1 MKFTSILKLKL
12 IYVFRINDAA
22 HRGCLK
28 VGEATCDSDNVF
40 GLAPNSRALNESA
53 KKRINQYTQ
62 TAGIAYDLLYTELTI
77 YSNKKKELCSFND
90 KEVHRVL
97 ERSGIRKKI
106 FDTEN
111 KANEWFITD
120 LETVKRAITAAKEGR
135 QSLSSAEVSHD
146 KTPVVFRPE
155 QREAIE
161 KTKKQFKKGNQ
172 MLWNAKMRF
181 GKTLSALQVV
191 KDMDFCRT
199 LILTHRPVVDSGWF
213 EDFGKIFY
221 DSPAFAY
228 GSKNNGDS
236 HASLEMRAKQGK
248 CKYVYFASMQD
259 LRGSELVGG
268 NFDKNNEVFA
278 TAWDCIIVDEAHE
291 GTQTEL
297 GKAVMQ
303 ELTKDKTKI
312 LRLSG
317 TPFNLLNDFKD
328 DEIYT
333 WDYVMEQ
340 RAKASWDLIHFGD
353 PNPYASLPTM
363 NIYTYDLGRLLH
375 EFVDEDVAFNFREFF
390 RINESGSFIHE
401 KDVRAFLNLITK
413 EDEDSYYPFANE
425 EYRNI
430 FRHTLW
436 MLPGV
441 KEARAMSAMLQTHP
455 VFQHFKVVNVAG
467 DGDEDEESRDALA
480 AVEEAIGKDPDATR
494 TITLSCGR
502 LTTGVSVKAWTGVFM
517 LSGSYNTAASSYMQT
532 IFRVQTPATINGR
545 VKEQCY
551 VFDFA
556 PDRTLKVIAETAKIS
571 SKAGKTSGNDRKIM
585 GEFLNFCPIISIEG
599 SKMSQF
605 DVPKMLEQLKRV
617 YVERVVRNGFEDKS
631 LYNDELMKLNDL
643 ELQEFDDLKKI
654 IGQTKA
660 MPKTNQVDINN
671 QGLTDE
677 QYEELEDLEK
687 KSKKRGKDKQPLTE
701 EEKKRLEELKKKK
714 NNREAA
720 ISILRG
726 ISIRMPLLIYG
737 AELTN
742 EARAERKSSCSLPG
756 EEEVGD
762 SQLSDENQEI
772 TIDNFAS
779 LIDPQSWEEFM
790 PKGVTK
796 QKFNSIKKYYDPEIF
811 CAAGKRIRAMAR
823 AADKLSV
830 EERIERIT
838 DIFSTF
844 RNPDKET
851 VLTPWRVVNMH
862 LGDCLGGYN
871 FFEKGYETTL
881 SDPRFIDHGEVTANV
896 FAPDSRILE
905 INSKS
910 GLYPLYMAYS
920 IYRARL
926 KDSLFSVSSIEDEQR
941 IWDKVVAENI
951 FVICKTP
958 MAKSITKR
966 TLIGFRKA
974 KVNTRYFEDLINQIK
989 NKPEHFIK
997 QVDKFITERTGI
1009 KNMKINAIVG
1019 NPPYQIITERTSD
1032 TPVYNYFMDVSFRIS
1047 DKVTLITPARY
1058 LFDAG
1063 KTPHDW
1069 NLKMLND
1076 EHFKIIWYKAKSTDV
1091 FPNVDIKGGV
1101 AVCYRDANYSF
1112 GKIGSFTAYPELN
1125 GIYRKVVANNENFTP
1140 LSDIIYPQN
1149 KFDLNILYKE
1159 HPELKS
1165 RIGSNGNERRLTT
1178 SIFGLSEIFH
1188 VQKMQAEDIE
1198 MLGLI
1203 KNVREI
1209 RWINSLFI
1217 EDHPC
1222 LGKWKV
1228 IVPKSNGTG
1237 TIGEVLSTPLIGEP
1251 LIGYTQ
1257 SFIGIG
1263 AFNEQ
1268 TEAMAALKYVKSK
1281 FARTLLGILKV
1292 TQDNSKETWRFV
1304 PLQNFTS
1311 KSDINWS
1318 KSISEIDTQL
1328 YTKYGLSEDEIS
1340 FIESMIKPM

>member
-1 MKFTSILKLKL
+1 MKFTSSLKLKL
-12 IYVFRINDAA
+12 IYVFRINDAV
-22 HRGCLK
+22 HKGCLK
-28 VGEATCDSDNVF
+28 VGEATCDNDNVF
-40 GLAPNSRALNESA
+40 GLAPNSKALNESA

-77 YSNKKKELCSFND
+77 YNSKHGLCSFND
-90 KEVHRVL
+90 KEVHSVL
-97 ERSGIRKKI
+97 ERSGIKKKI

-120 LETVKRAITAAKEGR
+120 LETVKQAISAVKAGR
-135 QSLSSAEVSHD
+135 ESLSSAEISQD
-146 KTPVVFRPE
+146 RNPIVFRPE

-191 KDMDFCRT
+191 KDMDFSRT

-221 DSPAFAY
+221 DSRDFAY

-236 HASLEMRAKQGK
+236 HTSLETRAKQGQ

-317 TPFNLLNDFKD
+317 TPFNLLDDFKE

-340 RAKASWDLIHFGD
+340 RAKASWDELHFGD

-363 NIYTYDLGRLLH
+363 NIYTYDLGRLLN

-390 RINESGSFIHE
+390 RVNDSGTFVHD
-401 KDVRAFLNLITK
+401 KDVSAFLNLITK
-413 EDEDSYYPFANE
+413 EDKESCYPFANE

-455 VFQHFKVVNVAG
+455 VFQYFKIVNVAG
-467 DGDEDEESRDALA
+467 DGDEDEESKDALV

-502 LTTGVSVKAWTGVFM
+502 LTTGVSVKAWTAVFM

-556 PDRTLKVIAETAKIS
+556 PDRTLKVIAETDKIS

-599 SKMSQF
+599 SKMNQF
-605 DVPKMLEQLKRV
+605 DVPKMLEQLKKV
-617 YVERVVRNGFEDKS
+617 YVERVVRNGFEDRS
-631 LYNDELMKLNDL
+631 LYNDELMKLGDL

-677 QYEELEDLEK
+677 QYEELESLEK
-687 KSKKRGKDKQPLTE
+687 KSKKKGKDKQPLTE
-701 EEKKRLEELKKKK
+701 EEKQRLEELKKKK

-737 AELTN
+737 AEL
-742 EARAERKSSCSLPG
+742 K
-756 EEEVGD
+756 
-762 SQLSDENQEI
+762 DESQEI

-881 SDPRFIDHGEVTANV
+881 SEPRFIDKGEVTSNV
-896 FAPDSRILE
+896 FAEDSHILE

-920 IYRARL
+920 IYRTRV
-926 KDSLFSVSSIEDEQR
+926 KNSLFSVSSIEDEQR

-966 TLIGFRKA
+966 TLIGFRRA

-997 QVDKFITERTGI
+997 QVDKFVSERTGI
-1009 KNMKINAIVG
+1009 KNMKFNAIVG
-1019 NPPYQIITERTSD
+1019 NPPYQEEGENTRKAPI
-1032 TPVYNYFMDVSFRIS
+1032 YHLFYDVAFKLAPI
-1047 DKVTLITPARY
+1047 VTLITPGRF
-1058 LFDAG
+1058 LFKAG
-1063 KTPHDW
+1063 QTPMEWMEKILSDT
-1069 NLKMLND
+1069 
-1076 EHFKIIWYKAKSTDV
+1076 HFKVIRYFQKSNII

-1101 AVCYRDANYSF
+1101 AIGLRDVNREF
-1112 GKIGSFTAYPELN
+1112 GAIKFFSEFPELVSILSKVSHHVSFVSGEFAEMVSSQ
-1125 GIYRKVVANNENFTP
+1125 GIYRFSEYALTNIPRISQIQGKGTAAKITSNAFENLP
-1140 LSDIIYPQN
+1140 
-1149 KFDLNILYKE
+1149 
-1159 HPELKS
+1159 
-1165 RIGSNGNERRLTT
+1165 
-1178 SIFGLSEIFH
+1178 EIF
-1188 VQKMQAEDIE
+1188 VQSEQEC
-1198 MLGLI
+1198 G
-1203 KNVREI
+1203 NNGVRIMGRVKGSRQI
-1209 RWINSLFI
+1209 RWINSQYLQTCEYLNYYNVF
-1217 EDHPC
+1217 
-1222 LGKWKV
+1222 
-1228 IVPKSNGTG
+1228 VPEANGTG
-1237 TIGEVLSTPLIGEP
+1237 AIGEVLSTPVIGVP
-1251 LIGYTQ
+1251 VIGVPV
-1257 SFIGIG
+1257 IGHTDTFLSIG
-1263 AFNEQ
+1263 KFASAE
-1268 TEAMAALKYVKSK
+1268 EASACLKYVKSK
-1281 FARTLLGILKV
+1281 FARCLLGTLKA
-1292 TQDNSKETWRFV
+1292 TQHNPKDAWTNV
-1304 PLQNFTS
+1304 PMQDFTS
-1311 KSDINWS
+1311 NSDIDWS
-1318 KSISEIDTQL
+1318 KSIPGIDMQL
-1328 YTKYGLSEDEIS
+1328 YAKYELSDEEIS

>member
-1 MKFTSILKLKL
+1 MKFTSSLKLKL

-22 HRGCLK
+22 HKGCLK
-28 VGEATCDSDNVF
+28 VGEATCDNDNVF
-40 GLAPNSRALNESA
+40 GLAPNSKALNESA

-77 YSNKKKELCSFND
+77 YSNKKKGLCSFND
-90 KEVHRVL
+90 KEVHNVL

-120 LETVKRAITAAKEGR
+120 LETVKRAITAVKEGR
-135 QSLSSAEVSHD
+135 ESLSAAEISHD
-146 KTPVVFRPE
+146 ITPIAFRPE

-191 KDMDFCRT
+191 KDMDFSRT

-221 DSPAFAY
+221 DRQDFAY

-236 HASLEMRAKQGK
+236 HISLETRAKQGQ
-248 CKYVYFASMQD
+248 CQYVYFASMQD

-317 TPFNLLNDFKD
+317 TPFNLLDDFKE

-340 RAKASWDLIHFGD
+340 RAKASWDELHFGD

-363 NIYTYDLGRLLH
+363 NIYTYDLGRLLN
-375 EFVDEDVAFNFREFF
+375 EFIDEDVAFNFREFF
-390 RINESGSFIHE
+390 RVNDSGTFVHD
-401 KDVRAFLNLITK
+401 KDVSAFLNLITK
-413 EDEDSYYPFANE
+413 ENRGSCYPFANE

-467 DGDEDEESRDALA
+467 DGDEDEESKDALV
-480 AVEEAIGKDPDATR
+480 AVEEAIGKDPDTTR

-502 LTTGVSVKAWTGVFM
+502 LTTGVSVKAWTAVFM
-517 LSGSYNTAASSYMQT
+517 LSGSYNTVASSYMQT

-599 SKMSQF
+599 SKMNQF
-605 DVPKMLEQLKRV
+605 DVPKMLEQLKKV
-617 YVERVVRNGFEDKS
+617 YVERVVRNGFEDRS

-677 QYEELEDLEK
+677 QYEELESLEK
-687 KSKKRGKDKQPLTE
+687 KSKKKGKDKQPLTE
-701 EEKKRLEELKKKK
+701 EEKQRLEELKKKK

-737 AELTN
+737 AE
-742 EARAERKSSCSLPG
+742 
-756 EEEVGD
+756 
-762 SQLSDENQEI
+762 LSDENQEI

-871 FFEKGYETTL
+871 FFEKRYETTL
-881 SDPRFIDHGEVTANV
+881 HEPRFIDKGEVTANV
-896 FAPDSRILE
+896 FAEDSRILE

-920 IYRARL
+920 IYRTRV
-926 KDSLFSVSSIEDEQR
+926 KNSLFSVSSIEDEQR

-997 QVDKFITERTGI
+997 QVDKFVSERIGI
-1009 KNMKINAIVG
+1009 KNMKFNAIVG
-1019 NPPYQIITERTSD
+1019 NPPYQVMDGGAGVSAK
-1032 TPVYNYFMDVSFRIS
+1032 PVYNLFVEIAKQIRPNYISMIMPSRWFAGGKGLDSFREGMLS
-1047 DKVTLITPARY
+1047 DSRLSHIY
-1058 LFDAG
+1058 DYI
-1063 KTPHDW
+1063 
-1069 NLKMLND
+1069 N
-1076 EHFKIIWYKAKSTDV
+1076 AKDC
-1091 FPNVDIKGGV
+1091 FPTASIGGGV
-1101 AVCYRDANYSF
+1101 NYILWDSEHKNDCCITTIQ
-1112 GKIGSFTAYPELN
+1112 GNNRNTETRPLN
-1125 GIYRKVVANNENFTP
+1125 QFSVFIRYNAAIHIVKKCNSEDNFA
-1140 LSDIIYPQN
+1140 
-1149 KFDLNILYKE
+1149 
-1159 HPELKS
+1159 
-1165 RIGSNGNERRLTT
+1165 
-1178 SIFGLSEIFH
+1178 SIVNTRNPFGLSS
-1188 VQKMQAEDIE
+1188 
-1198 MLGLI
+1198 
-1203 KNVREI
+1203 NVRGEKSGELRLI
-1209 RWINSLFI
+1209 SSAGTSWL
-1217 EDHPC
+1217 
-1222 LGKWKV
+1222 
-1228 IVPKSNGTG
+1228 PKSAVPSSNQLLAKYKILMSKVTA
-1237 TIGEVLSTPLIGEP
+1237 EHAGEP
-1251 LIGYTQ
+1251 DKNGQFKIVSRTEIIGPNDVCTDSYLI
-1257 SFIGIG
+1257 IG
-1263 AFNEQ
+1263 ASENKFIVENEYKYLQ
-1268 TEAMAALKYVKSK
+1268 TR
-1281 FARTLLGILKV
+1281 FARFLLMLSVSSINLSPDKF
-1292 TQDNSKETWRFV
+1292 QFV
-1304 PLQNFTS
+1304 PLQDFTNG
-1311 KSDINWS
+1311 SDIDWS
-1318 KSISEIDTQL
+1318 KSVSEIDTQL
-1328 YTKYGLSEDEIS
+1328 YTKYELSNEEIS
-1340 FIESMIKPM
+1340 FIESMIRSM

>member
-1 MKFTSILKLKL
+1 MKFTSSLKLKL
-12 IYVFRINDAA
+12 IYVFRINDGA

-28 VGEATCDSDNVF
+28 VGEATCDNDNVF
-40 GLAPNSRALNESA
+40 GLAPNSKALKESA

-77 YSNKKKELCSFND
+77 YNSKKGLCSFND
-90 KEVHRVL
+90 KGVHSVL

-120 LETVKRAITAAKEGR
+120 LETVKRAIAAVKEGR
-135 QSLSSAEVSHD
+135 ESLSSTEVSHD
-146 KTPVVFRPE
+146 QTPIAFRPE

-191 KDMDFCRT
+191 KDMDFSRT

-221 DSPAFAY
+221 DSLGFAY
-228 GSKNNGDS
+228 GSNNNGDS
-236 HASLEMRAKQGK
+236 HASLETRAKQDK

-303 ELTKDKTKI
+303 ELTKANTKI

-317 TPFNLLNDFKD
+317 TPFNLLDDFKE

-340 RAKASWDLIHFGD
+340 RAKTSWDLTHFGD

-375 EFVDEDVAFNFREFF
+375 EFVDEDVAFNFCEFF
-390 RINESGSFIHE
+390 RVNEAGNFIHE
-401 KDVRAFLNLITK
+401 KDVKAFLNLITQ
-413 EDEDSYYPFANE
+413 EDKDSCYPFANE
-425 EYRNI
+425 EHRNI

-441 KEARAMSAMLQTHP
+441 KEARAMSALLQSHP
-455 VFQHFKVVNVAG
+455 VFQHFNVVNVAG
-467 DGDEDEESRDALA
+467 NGDEDEESKDALV

-585 GEFLNFCPIISIEG
+585 GEFLNFCPIIAIEG

-737 AELTN
+737 AEL
-742 EARAERKSSCSLPG
+742 
-756 EEEVGD
+756 
-762 SQLSDENQEI
+762 SDENQEI

-881 SDPRFIDHGEVTANV
+881 SEPRFIDRGEVTANV
-896 FAPDSRILE
+896 FAEDSRILE

-920 IYRARL
+920 IYRTRV
-926 KDSLFSVSSIEDEQR
+926 KNSLFSVSSIEDEQR

-997 QVDKFITERTGI
+997 QVDKFITDRTGI

-1019 NPPYQIITERTSD
+1019 NPPYQIMDGGAGVSAK
-1032 TPVYNYFMDVSFRIS
+1032 PVYNLFIEIAKQIAPNYISMIMPSRWFAGGKGLDSFRESMLS
-1047 DKVTLITPARY
+1047 DKRISHIFDYVNAKDCFPTASIGGGVNYILWDVNYKGNCSITTIQGTQRDMEQRPLDQFSVFIRYNSAIHIVHKCQSDNSFASIVNSRNPFGLSSNIRGEKTGEIRLITS
-1058 LFDAG
+1058 AG
-1063 KTPHDW
+1063 ISWLPKSAIDSTNH
-1069 NLKMLND
+1069 LLSKYKILMSKVTA
-1076 EHFKIIWYKAKSTDV
+1076 EHAGEPDKKGQFKIISRTEIIGPNDVCTDSYLIVGASESKLVVENEYKYIQTR
-1091 FPNVDIKGGV
+1091 FL
-1101 AVCYRDANYSF
+1101 RF
-1112 GKIGSFTAYPELN
+1112 LLM
-1125 GIYRKVVANNENFTP
+1125 
-1140 LSDIIYPQN
+1140 LSVSSIN
-1149 KFDLNILYKE
+1149 LSSEKF
-1159 HPELKS
+1159 
-1165 RIGSNGNERRLTT
+1165 
-1178 SIFGLSEIFH
+1178 
-1188 VQKMQAEDIE
+1188 Q
-1198 MLGLI
+1198 
-1203 KNVREI
+1203 
-1209 RWINSLFI
+1209 FI
-1217 EDHPC
+1217 
-1222 LGKWKV
+1222 
-1228 IVPKSNGTG
+1228 
-1237 TIGEVLSTPLIGEP
+1237 
-1251 LIGYTQ
+1251 
-1257 SFIGIG
+1257 
-1263 AFNEQ
+1263 
-1268 TEAMAALKYVKSK
+1268 
-1281 FARTLLGILKV
+1281 
-1292 TQDNSKETWRFV
+1292 
-1304 PLQNFTS
+1304 PLQDFTS
-1311 KSDINWS
+1311 NSDINWS
-1318 KSISEIDTQL
+1318 RSISEIDTQL
-1328 YTKYGLSEDEIS
+1328 YAKYGLSEDEIS

>member
-1 MKFTSILKLKL
+1 MKFTSSLKLKL

-22 HRGCLK
+22 HKGCLK
-28 VGEATCDSDNVF
+28 VGEATCDNDNVF
-40 GLAPNSRALNESA
+40 GLAPNSKALNESA

-77 YSNKKKELCSFND
+77 YNSKYGLCSFND
-90 KEVHRVL
+90 KEVHSVL
-97 ERSGIRKKI
+97 ERSGIKKKI

-120 LETVKRAITAAKEGR
+120 LETVKRAIIAVKEGR
-135 QSLSSAEVSHD
+135 ESLSSAEVSHD
-146 KTPVVFRPE
+146 KSPIVFRPE

-181 GKTLSALQVV
+181 GKTLSALQEV
-191 KDMDFCRT
+191 KDMDFSRT

-221 DSPAFAY
+221 DRRDFAY
-228 GSKNNGDS
+228 GSKYNGDS
-236 HASLEMRAKQGK
+236 HTSLETRAKQGQ

-291 GTQTEL
+291 GTQTDL

-317 TPFNLLNDFKD
+317 TPFNLLDDFKE

-340 RAKASWDLIHFGD
+340 RAKASWDELHFGD

-363 NIYTYDLGRLLH
+363 NIYTYDLGRLLN

-390 RINESGSFIHE
+390 RVNDNGTFVHD
-401 KDVRAFLNLITK
+401 KDVSAFLNLITK
-413 EDEDSYYPFANE
+413 EDRESCYPFANE

-441 KEARAMSAMLQTHP
+441 KEARAMSAMLQTHS

-467 DGDEDEESRDALA
+467 NGDEDEESKDALV

-502 LTTGVSVKAWTGVFM
+502 LTTGVSVKAWTAVFM

-532 IFRVQTPATINGR
+532 IFRVQTPAAINGK

-571 SKAGKTSGNDRKIM
+571 SKTGKTSGNDRKIM

-599 SKMSQF
+599 SKMNQF
-605 DVPKMLEQLKRV
+605 DVPRMLEQLKKV
-617 YVERVVRNGFEDKS
+617 YVERVVRNGFEDRS

-701 EEKKRLEELKKKK
+701 EEKKSKKNGKDKQPLTEEEKQRLEELKKKK

-737 AELTN
+737 AEL
-742 EARAERKSSCSLPG
+742 K
-756 EEEVGD
+756 
-762 SQLSDENQEI
+762 DESQEI

-796 QKFNSIKKYYDPEIF
+796 QKFNNIKKYYDPEIF

-871 FFEKGYETTL
+871 FFEQGYETTL
-881 SDPRFIDHGEVTANV
+881 SEPRFIDKGEVTANV
-896 FAPDSRILE
+896 FAEDSRILE

-920 IYRARL
+920 IYRTRV
-926 KDSLFSVSSIEDEQR
+926 KNSLFSVSSIEDEQQ

-997 QVDKFITERTGI
+997 QVDKFVSERTGI
-1009 KNMKINAIVG
+1009 KNMKFNAIVG
-1019 NPPYQIITERTSD
+1019 NPPYQVMDGDAQASSV
-1032 TPVYNYFMDVSFRIS
+1032 PVYQYFVSIAKKVQPNFISMIMPARWYAGGRGLDDFRADMLS
-1047 DKVTLITPARY
+1047 DKTIRSLHDYPKASD
-1058 LFDAG
+1058 LF
-1063 KTPHDW
+1063 
-1069 NLKMLND
+1069 
-1076 EHFKIIWYKAKSTDV
+1076 S
-1091 FPNVDIKGGV
+1091 NV
-1101 AVCYRDANYSF
+1101 
-1112 GKIGSFTAYPELN
+1112 GS
-1125 GIYRKVVANNENFTP
+1125 KVDYA
-1140 LSDIIYPQN
+1140 
-1149 KFDLNILYKE
+1149 
-1159 HPELKS
+1159 
-1165 RIGSNGNERRLTT
+1165 
-1178 SIFGLSEIFH
+1178 
-1188 VQKMQAEDIE
+1188 
-1198 MLGLI
+1198 
-1203 KNVREI
+1203 
-1209 RWINSLFI
+1209 
-1217 EDHPC
+1217 
-1222 LGKWKV
+1222 
-1228 IVPKSNGTG
+1228 
-1237 TIGEVLSTPLIGEP
+1237 
-1251 LIGYTQ
+1251 
-1257 SFIGIG
+1257 
-1263 AFNEQ
+1263 
-1268 TEAMAALKYVKSK
+1268 
-1281 FARTLLGILKV
+1281 
-1292 TQDNSKETWRFV
+1292 
-1304 PLQNFTS
+1304 
-1311 KSDINWS
+1311 
-1318 KSISEIDTQL
+1318 IS
-1328 YTKYGLSEDEIS
+1328 
-1340 FIESMIKPM
+1340 

>member
-1 MKFTSILKLKL
+1 MKFTSSLKLKL

-28 VGEATCDSDNVF
+28 VGEATCDNDNVF
-40 GLAPNSRALNESA
+40 GLAPNSKALNESA

-77 YSNKKKELCSFND
+77 YNSRKGLCSFND
-90 KEVHRVL
+90 KEVHSVL

-120 LETVKRAITAAKEGR
+120 LETVKRAITAVKEGR
-135 QSLSSAEVSHD
+135 ESLSSAEVSHD
-146 KTPVVFRPE
+146 QTPIVFRPE

-161 KTKKQFKKGNQ
+161 KTKKQFKKSNQ

-191 KDMDFCRT
+191 KDMDSSRT
-199 LILTHRPVVDSGWF
+199 LILTHRPVVNSGWF

-221 DSPAFAY
+221 DSPGFAY

-236 HASLEMRAKQGK
+236 HISLEARAKQGK
-248 CKYVYFASMQD
+248 CQYVYFASMQD

-303 ELTKDKTKI
+303 ELTKANTKI

-317 TPFNLLNDFKD
+317 TPFNLLDDFKE

-340 RAKASWDLIHFGD
+340 RAKASWDLTHFGD

-390 RINESGSFIHE
+390 RVNDNGTFIHE
-401 KDVRAFLNLITK
+401 KDVKAFLSLISK
-413 EDEDSYYPFANE
+413 EDKDSCYPFANE

-441 KEARAMSAMLQTHP
+441 KEARALSAMLQSHP

-467 DGDEDEESRDALA
+467 NGDEDEESKDALA

-737 AELTN
+737 AEL
-742 EARAERKSSCSLPG
+742 
-756 EEEVGD
+756 
-762 SQLSDENQEI
+762 QDESQEI

-871 FFEKGYETTL
+871 FYEKGYETTL
-881 SDPRFIDHGEVTANV
+881 SEPRFIDRGEVTTNV
-896 FAPDSRILE
+896 FASDSRILE

-910 GLYPLYMAYS
+910 GLYPLYMAYN
-920 IYRARL
+920 IYRARV
-926 KDSLFSVSSIEDEQR
+926 KNSLFSVSSIEDEQR

-997 QVDKFITERTGI
+997 QVDKFITDRTGI

-1019 NPPYQIITERTSD
+1019 NPPYQIMDGGAGVSAK
-1032 TPVYNYFMDVSFRIS
+1032 PVYNLFIEIAKQIAPNYISMIMPSRWFAGGKGLDSFRESMLS
-1047 DKVTLITPARY
+1047 DKRISHIFDYVNAKDCFPTASIGGGVNYILWDVNYKGNCSITTIQGTQRDMEQRPLDQFSVFIRYNSAIHIVHKCQSDNSFASIVNSRNPFGLSSNIRGEKTGEIRLITS
-1058 LFDAG
+1058 AG
-1063 KTPHDW
+1063 ISWLPKSAIDSTNH
-1069 NLKMLND
+1069 LLSKYKILMSKVTA
-1076 EHFKIIWYKAKSTDV
+1076 EHAGEPDKKGQFKIISRTEIIGPNDVCTDSYLIVGASESKLVVENEYKYIQTR
-1091 FPNVDIKGGV
+1091 FL
-1101 AVCYRDANYSF
+1101 RF
-1112 GKIGSFTAYPELN
+1112 LLM
-1125 GIYRKVVANNENFTP
+1125 
-1140 LSDIIYPQN
+1140 LSVSSIN
-1149 KFDLNILYKE
+1149 LSSEKF
-1159 HPELKS
+1159 
-1165 RIGSNGNERRLTT
+1165 
-1178 SIFGLSEIFH
+1178 
-1188 VQKMQAEDIE
+1188 Q
-1198 MLGLI
+1198 
-1203 KNVREI
+1203 
-1209 RWINSLFI
+1209 FI
-1217 EDHPC
+1217 
-1222 LGKWKV
+1222 
-1228 IVPKSNGTG
+1228 
-1237 TIGEVLSTPLIGEP
+1237 
-1251 LIGYTQ
+1251 
-1257 SFIGIG
+1257 
-1263 AFNEQ
+1263 
-1268 TEAMAALKYVKSK
+1268 
-1281 FARTLLGILKV
+1281 
-1292 TQDNSKETWRFV
+1292 
-1304 PLQNFTS
+1304 PLQDFTS
-1311 KSDINWS
+1311 NSDINWS
-1318 KSISEIDTQL
+1318 RSISEIDTQL
-1328 YTKYGLSEDEIS
+1328 YAKYGLSEDEIS

>member
-53 KKRINQYTQ
+53 KKRVNQYTQ

-120 LETVKRAITAAKEGR
+120 LETVKRAITAVKEGR

-687 KSKKRGKDKQPLTE
+687 KSKKCGKDKQPLTE

-737 AELTN
+737 AE
-742 EARAERKSSCSLPG
+742 
-756 EEEVGD
+756 
-762 SQLSDENQEI
+762 LSDENQEI

-871 FFEKGYETTL
+871 FFEKDYETTL

-920 IYRARL
+920 IYRARI
-926 KDSLFSVSSIEDEQR
+926 KNSLFSVSSIEDEQR

-997 QVDKFITERTGI
+997 QVDKFITVRTGI

-1019 NPPYQIITERTSD
+1019 NPPYQEEGESTRKAPI
-1032 TPVYNYFMDVSFRIS
+1032 YHLFYDVAFKLSPI
-1047 DKVTLITPARY
+1047 VTLITPGRY
-1058 LFDAG
+1058 LFKAG
-1063 KTPHDW
+1063 QTPMEW
-1069 NLKMLND
+1069 MEQMLSD
-1076 EHFKIIWYKAKSTDV
+1076 THFKVVDYFQKSSEV
-1091 FPNVDIKGGV
+1091 FPSVDIKGGV
-1101 AVCYRDANYSF
+1101 AIGFRDANKEF
-1112 GKIGSFTAYPELN
+1112 GAIEFFSEFPELISIQN
-1125 GIYRKVVANNENFTP
+1125 KVTHHISFVSGEFAELVSSQGIYKFSNIALEKFPQISIVQGKGTAAKITSNAFENLP
-1140 LSDIIYPQN
+1140 
-1149 KFDLNILYKE
+1149 
-1159 HPELKS
+1159 
-1165 RIGSNGNERRLTT
+1165 
-1178 SIFGLSEIFH
+1178 EIFLESESECNGKG
-1188 VQKMQAEDIE
+1188 VKIMGRINS
-1198 MLGLI
+1198 
-1203 KNVREI
+1203 KREI
-1209 RWINSLFI
+1209 RWIKAEYLQYCNYLDYYNVF
-1217 EDHPC
+1217 
-1222 LGKWKV
+1222 
-1228 IVPKSNGTG
+1228 VPEANGTG
-1237 TIGEVLSTPLIGEP
+1237 AIGEVLSTPVIGVP
-1251 LIGYTQ
+1251 VIGHTDTFL
-1257 SFIGIG
+1257 SIGKF
-1263 AFNEQ
+1263 ASAQ
-1268 TEAMAALKYVKSK
+1268 EASACLKYVKSK
-1281 FARTLLGILKV
+1281 FARCMLGTLKA
-1292 TQDNSKETWRFV
+1292 TQHNPKNTWANV
-1304 PLQNFTS
+1304 PMQDFTS
-1311 KSDINWS
+1311 NSDINWS

>member
-1 MKFTSILKLKL
+1 MKFTSSLKLKL

-28 VGEATCDSDNVF
+28 VGEATCDNDSVF
-40 GLAPNSRALNESA
+40 GLAPNSKSLNESA
-53 KKRINQYTQ
+53 KKRINRYTQ

-77 YSNKKKELCSFND
+77 YNSKKGLCSFND
-90 KEVHRVL
+90 KEVHCVL

-120 LETVKRAITAAKEGR
+120 LETVKRAIAAVKEGR
-135 QSLSSAEVSHD
+135 ESLSSAEVSHD
-146 KTPVVFRPE
+146 LTPIVFRPE

-191 KDMDFCRT
+191 KDMDFSRT

-221 DSPAFAY
+221 DSPDFAY
-228 GSKNNGDS
+228 GSKNNGAS
-236 HASLEMRAKQGK
+236 HTSLEMRTKQGR

-268 NFDKNNEVFA
+268 NFDKNDEVFA
-278 TAWDCIIVDEAHE
+278 TAWNCIIVDEAHE

-303 ELTKDKTKI
+303 ELTKANTKI

-317 TPFNLLNDFKD
+317 TPFNLLDDFKE

-340 RAKASWDLIHFGD
+340 RAKASWDLTHFGD

-390 RINESGSFIHE
+390 RINEAGSFIHE
-401 KDVRAFLNLITK
+401 KDVKAFLNLITK
-413 EDEDSYYPFANE
+413 EDKDSCYPFANDD
-425 EYRNI
+425 YRNI

-441 KEARAMSAMLQTHP
+441 KEARALSVMLQSHP

-467 DGDEDEESRDALA
+467 DGDEDEENKDALA

-571 SKAGKTSGNDRKIM
+571 AKAGKTSGNDRKTM

-599 SKMSQF
+599 SKMNQF

-617 YVERVVRNGFEDKS
+617 YVEKVVRNGFEDRS

-677 QYEELEDLEK
+677 QYEELADLEK

-701 EEKKRLEELKKKK
+701 EEKKRLEELKKKRE
-714 NNREAA
+714 NREAA
-720 ISILRG
+720 ISILLG

-737 AELTN
+737 AVL
-742 EARAERKSSCSLPG
+742 
-756 EEEVGD
+756 
-762 SQLSDENQEI
+762 QDESQEI

-779 LIDPQSWEEFM
+779 LIDSQSWEEFM

-851 VLTPWRVVNMH
+851 ALTPWRVVNMH

-881 SDPRFIDHGEVTANV
+881 SEPRFIDRGEVTANV

-920 IYRARL
+920 IYRARG
-926 KDSLFSVSSIEDEQR
+926 KNSLFSVSSIEDEQR
-941 IWDKVVAENI
+941 IWDKVIAENI

-958 MAKSITKR
+958 MAKAITRR
-966 TLIGFRKA
+966 TLLGFRKGKTNMWA
-974 KVNTRYFEDLINQIK
+974 PEDLINKIK
-989 NKPEHFIK
+989 NQPELFIK
-997 QVDKFITERTGI
+997 KAGDLVG
-1009 KNMKINAIVG
+1009 KNVKINAIVG
-1019 NPPYQIITERTSD
+1019 NPPYQVNDGSGASDDASNPVYQDFVNISKAVKPQFISIIMPSKWMVGGKVVLKPFRSSMISDSHIALIVDYENDREIFPTAHNDGGICYFLYDENHNKNGFLRYIYHLTNGQILNNVRTLKDGNTDIIIRDGRRISIIEKVSNNEKRFKEIVSLTQPYGIRKDLFNSPERYPDAHLSD
-1032 TPVYNYFMDVSFRIS
+1032 TPFEGCV
-1047 DKVTLITPARY
+1047 
-1058 LFDAG
+1058 
-1063 KTPHDW
+1063 
-1069 NLKMLND
+1069 
-1076 EHFKIIWYKAKSTDV
+1076 KIYGVKG
-1091 FPNVDIKGGV
+1091 IKGGAKRTEGYIMYTSITKNTNTV
-1101 AVCYRDANYSF
+1101 D
-1112 GKIGSFTAYPELN
+1112 K
-1125 GIYRKVVANNENFTP
+1125 
-1140 LSDIIYPQN
+1140 
-1149 KFDLNILYKE
+1149 YK
-1159 HPELKS
+1159 LFF
-1165 RIGSNGNERRLTT
+1165 TT
-1178 SIFGLSEIFH
+1178 SYSTNATTPPQAIIGNRNEICTETFLLVGPFVSPKEQLNCKKFFDTNFFKILLFFGRGT
-1188 VQKMQAEDIE
+1188 MQVSRD
-1198 MLGLI
+1198 
-1203 KNVREI
+1203 V
-1209 RWINSLFI
+1209 F
-1217 EDHPC
+1217 
-1222 LGKWKV
+1222 
-1228 IVPKSNGTG
+1228 
-1237 TIGEVLSTPLIGEP
+1237 
-1251 LIGYTQ
+1251 
-1257 SFIGIG
+1257 
-1263 AFNEQ
+1263 
-1268 TEAMAALKYVKSK
+1268 
-1281 FARTLLGILKV
+1281 
-1292 TQDNSKETWRFV
+1292 RFV
-1304 PLQNFTS
+1304 PMQDFTEN
-1311 KSDINWS
+1311 SDIDWN
-1318 KSISEIDTQL
+1318 KSIKEIDIQL
-1328 YTKYGLSEDEIS
+1328 YTKYNLTDEEIT

>member
-1 MKFTSILKLKL
+1 MKFTSSLKLKL
-12 IYVFRINDAA
+12 IYVFRINDTE
-22 HRGCLK
+22 HKGCLK
-28 VGEATCDSDNVF
+28 VGEATCDNDNVF
-40 GLAPNSRALNESA
+40 GLAPNSKALNESA

-77 YSNKKKELCSFND
+77 YNSKHGLCSFND
-90 KEVHRVL
+90 KEVHSVL
-97 ERSGIRKKI
+97 ERSGIKKKI

-120 LETVKRAITAAKEGR
+120 LETVKQAISAVKAGR
-135 QSLSSAEVSHD
+135 ESLSSAEISQD
-146 KTPVVFRPE
+146 RNPIVFRPE

-191 KDMDFCRT
+191 KDMDFSRT

-221 DSPAFAY
+221 DSRDFAY

-236 HASLEMRAKQGK
+236 HTSLETRAKQGQ

-317 TPFNLLNDFKD
+317 TPFNLLDDFKE

-340 RAKASWDLIHFGD
+340 RAKASWDELHFGD

-363 NIYTYDLGRLLH
+363 NIYTYDLGRLLN

-390 RINESGSFIHE
+390 RVNDSGTFVHD
-401 KDVRAFLNLITK
+401 KDVSAFLNLITK
-413 EDEDSYYPFANE
+413 EDKESCYPFANE

-467 DGDEDEESRDALA
+467 DGDEDEESKDALV

-502 LTTGVSVKAWTGVFM
+502 LTTGVSVKAWTAVFM

-599 SKMSQF
+599 SKMNQF
-605 DVPKMLEQLKRV
+605 DVPKMLEQLKKV
-617 YVERVVRNGFEDKS
+617 YVERVVRNGFEDRS
-631 LYNDELMKLNDL
+631 LYNDELMKLGDL

-677 QYEELEDLEK
+677 QYEELESLEK
-687 KSKKRGKDKQPLTE
+687 RSKKKGKDKQPLTE
-701 EEKKRLEELKKKK
+701 EEKQRLEELKKKK

-737 AELTN
+737 AE
-742 EARAERKSSCSLPG
+742 
-756 EEEVGD
+756 
-762 SQLSDENQEI
+762 LSDENQEI

-881 SDPRFIDHGEVTANV
+881 SEPRFIDKGEVTSNV
-896 FAPDSRILE
+896 FAEDSHILE

-920 IYRARL
+920 IYRTRV
-926 KDSLFSVSSIEDEQR
+926 KNSLFSVSSIEDEQR

-966 TLIGFRKA
+966 TLIGFRRA

-997 QVDKFITERTGI
+997 QVDKFVSERTGI
-1009 KNMKINAIVG
+1009 KNMKFNAIVG
-1019 NPPYQIITERTSD
+1019 NPPYQEEGENTRKAPI
-1032 TPVYNYFMDVSFRIS
+1032 YHLFYDVAFKLAPI
-1047 DKVTLITPARY
+1047 VTLITPGRF
-1058 LFDAG
+1058 LFKAG
-1063 KTPHDW
+1063 QTPMEW
-1069 NLKMLND
+1069 MEKMLSD
-1076 EHFKIIWYKAKSTDV
+1076 THFKVIRYFQKSNII

-1101 AVCYRDANYSF
+1101 AIGLRDVNREF
-1112 GKIGSFTAYPELN
+1112 GAIKFFSEFPELVSILSKVSHHVSFVSGEFAEMVSSQ
-1125 GIYRKVVANNENFTP
+1125 GIYRFSEYALTNIPRISQIQGKGTAAKITSNAFENLP
-1140 LSDIIYPQN
+1140 
-1149 KFDLNILYKE
+1149 
-1159 HPELKS
+1159 
-1165 RIGSNGNERRLTT
+1165 
-1178 SIFGLSEIFH
+1178 EIF
-1188 VQKMQAEDIE
+1188 VQSEQEC
-1198 MLGLI
+1198 G
-1203 KNVREI
+1203 NNGVRIMGRVKGSRQI
-1209 RWINSLFI
+1209 RWINSQYLQTCEYLNYYNVF
-1217 EDHPC
+1217 
-1222 LGKWKV
+1222 
-1228 IVPKSNGTG
+1228 VPEANGTG
-1237 TIGEVLSTPLIGEP
+1237 AIGEVLSTPVIGVP
-1251 LIGYTQ
+1251 VIGHTDTFL
-1257 SFIGIG
+1257 SIGKF
-1263 AFNEQ
+1263 ASAE
-1268 TEAMAALKYVKSK
+1268 EASACLKYVKSK
-1281 FARTLLGILKV
+1281 FARCLLGTLKA
-1292 TQDNSKETWRFV
+1292 TQHNPKDAWTNV
-1304 PLQNFTS
+1304 PMQDFTS
-1311 KSDINWS
+1311 NSDIDWS
-1318 KSISEIDTQL
+1318 KSIPGIDMQL
-1328 YTKYGLSEDEIS
+1328 YAKYELSDEEIS